1 MPGKQVGL
9 AIVIRYLS
17 FFRSI
22 KSDFGK
28 TPSPEKCCSSAVPG
42 VTLPA
47 CSGAASTARSLW
59 STRDTSPAGPP
70 LGLRSPTYGPAA
82 TPPLRGLAP
91 RQEPLSGIAEP
102 RAQQLTAPSRP
113 AGGGLGGGAGR
124 GHWEERQAHQGEG
137 EGRLPW
143 HWGVVGSYPPLTW
156 PCPSPTTTSAI
167 CSPNMG
173 SRL

>member
-1 MPGKQVGL
+1 ML
-9 AIVIRYLS
+9 L
-17 FFRSI
+17 FRSPWSHSACLQQCCLHCP
-22 KSDFGK
+22 KS
-28 TPSPEKCCSSAVPG
+28 V
-42 VTLPA
+42 V
-47 CSGAASTARSLW
+47 R
-59 STRDTSPAGPP
+59 RHTSPAGPP
-70 LGLRSPTYGPAA
+70 LGLRSPEYGPAA
-82 TPPLRGLAP
+82 TPPLRGLAL

-137 EGRLPW
+137 EGQLPW
-143 HWGVVGSYPPLTW
+143 HWGVVGSYPSLTW

-173 SRL
+173 LRL